1 MRCIAVGQPGG
12 ENDIVINAAD
22 WDAAV
27 ARLPGAN
34 ILQTWTWSQIKAEYG
49 WAPLPQS
56 WPDLPAAAMVLR
68 RNIRLG
74 GFSAKLS
81 ILYVPRGPLLDWS
94 DPARRA
100 AVLDQLQTLARRS
113 GAIFIK
119 MDPEVAVGSGI
130 PGAADAT
137 DDPTGAALVQELT
150 QRGWR
155 YSQEQ
160 IQFRNTA
167 VLDLSAD
174 EDAWLARMKQKTRYN
189 LRLAQRKGV
198 AIRRGDTADLD
209 LLYRM
214 YAETSVRD
222 GFVIRPLGYY
232 RAVWGRFME
241 QGLAQPLIAEVEG
254 EPVAGLILFV
264 FAGRAWYMYGMSREA
279 HRDKMPNYLLQWEAM
294 RAARAAGAL
303 SYDLWGA
310 PDKFDESDSM
320 WGVFRFKEGL
330 GAQVLRTL
338 GAWDYPSRPAL
349 YNIYTQILPRLLDVM
364 RNRGKERTRRE
375 VSA

>member
-1 MRCIAVGQPGG
+1 MTPM
-12 ENDIVINAAD
+12 INAAE

-34 ILQTWTWSQIKAEYG
+34 ILQTWNWSRIKAEYG
-49 WAPLPQS
+49 WQPLPQL
-56 WPDLPAAAMVLR
+56 WPELPAAAMLLR

-74 GFSAKLS
+74 GFSARLS
-81 ILYVPRGPLLDWS
+81 ILYAPRGPLLDWS
-94 DPARRA
+94 DPVRRA
-100 AVLDQLQTLARRS
+100 AVLDQLQTLARRT
-113 GAIFIK
+113 GAIFVKI
-119 MDPEVAVGSGI
+119 DPEVPLGTGI
-130 PGAADAT
+130 PGAPEAVE
-137 DDPTGAALVQELT
+137 DPTGAALVQELT

-174 EDAWLARMKQKTRYN
+174 EDAWLARMKQKARYN

-198 AIRRGDTADLD
+198 TIRRGTPADLD
-209 LLYRM
+209 MLYRM

-222 GFVIRPLGYY
+222 GFVIRPIEYY
-232 RAVWGRFME
+232 RAVWGSFME

-254 EPVAGLILFV
+254 QPIAGLVLFV

-310 PDKFDESDSM
+310 PDVFDESDSM
-320 WGVFRFKEGL
+320 WGVFRFKDGL
-330 GAQVLRTL
+330 GAKVVRTL
-338 GAWDYPSRPAL
+338 GAWDYPARPML
-349 YNIYTQILPRLLDVM
+349 YNLYTQILPRLLDVM
-364 RNRGKERTRRE
+364 RSRGKERTRRE